1 MCSNEEMAYPLKII
15 EMDDF
20 FLNSDDLLSKNA
32 FHNEPSATES
42 SAPTESFLFE
52 PDSADA
58 SKVTLLFTDSKN
70 YRAQFEKSHLKLI
83 NNIIVLDR

>member
-1 MCSNEEMAYPLKII
+1 MCSNKEMAYPLKII

-32 FHNEPSATES
+32 FHNESSTNEGSA
-42 SAPTESFLFE
+42 AAESFLFE
-52 PDSADA
+52 PDLVNT